1 MSRYYWL
8 KMPRDFFSENHRIKI
23 LLTKENGDRIALF
36 YIRLLL
42 ESISH
47 EGYLRYSDTQSY
59 TNEMLAGLFDVTQ
72 EFVDDAMSQLKECEL
87 ITIENDGT
95 IYLPQTSKMIGSETE
110 SARRMRAY
118 RAEKP
123 AAETKAKVRKPS
135 SKPKDNNST
144 LKSEHQE
151 IIDYLNAKTGKS
163 FKTTTPNTQK
173 AINGRLSDGYTVEDF
188 KKVIDTK
195 TSQWLNNP
203 DMQKYLCPDTLFRPS
218 NFEKYLNE
226 SVSKKSDYEDAFKGM
241 DGKMDE
247 RLTGNLDLGDFA

>member
-23 LLTKENGDRIALF
+23 LLTKENGDRIVFF

-47 EGYLRYSDTQSY
+47 EGYLRYSDTQRY
-59 TNEMLAGLFDVTQ
+59 TNEMLAGLFGVTQ
-72 EFVDDAMSQLKECEL
+72 AFVDDAMKQLKEYEL
-87 ITIENDGT
+87 ITIEDDGT
-95 IYLPQTSKMIGSETE
+95 IYLPQTAKMIGSETD
-110 SARRMRAY
+110 SARRMRVY

-123 AAETKAKVRKPS
+123 KGKIKKSNE
-135 SKPKDNNST
+135 KPKVKKDNSN

-151 IIDYLNAKTGKS
+151 IIDYLNEKTGKS
-163 FKTTTPNTQK
+163 FKASTPNTQK
-173 AINGRLSDGYTVEDF
+173 AINGRLSEGYTVEDF

-226 SVSKKSDYEDAFKGM
+226 SASKKSDYEDAFKGM

-247 RLTGNLDLGDFA
+247 RLTGNLDSGDFA